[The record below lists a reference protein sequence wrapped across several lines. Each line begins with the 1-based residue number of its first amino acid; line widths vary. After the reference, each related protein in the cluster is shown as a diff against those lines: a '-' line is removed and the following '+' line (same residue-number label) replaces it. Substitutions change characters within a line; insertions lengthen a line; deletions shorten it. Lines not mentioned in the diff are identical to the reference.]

1 MILVYNSETSV
12 SELFTPKLLL
22 VVKLLVSNE
31 RQKTFFIIPESTVS
45 AALGY
50 LGTAV
55 VTCDSP

>member
-12 SELFTPKLLL
+12 SELFTQKLLL

-31 RQKTFFIIPESTVS
+31 RQKTFFTIPESTVS

-55 VTCDSP
+55 VMCDSP